1 LPAGRRLLLFAGK
14 GGAGKTSAA
23 AAAALELAAGGRRV
37 LLLST
42 DPAHSLGDVLDL
54 ALGDATRDVPG
65 APGLRAREI
74 DAVGAYQQ
82 RRERYRALVDEMF
95 SGLASRGGVDAAYD
109 RAVTEDLFQTAPPG
123 IDELFALGALTAAL
137 DDALDLVVV
146 DTAPTGHTL
155 KLLALPDAVLGW
167 LRTFLGILRRDQL
180 AARMPSLTEE
190 LLGLSRQVRHLLEL
204 MRDGQRTAVAVV
216 ARPAAL
222 PVLETERLWA
232 ALRRLRIP
240 VAALVANGLTPTG
253 VGCARCRRTARREED
268 AVARLLRPRSARRAP
283 APLALS
289 APLVAPPPRGAAALR
304 AWAAQWRILRM

>member
-1 LPAGRRLLLFAGK
+1 
-14 GGAGKTSAA
+14 
-23 AAAALELAAGGRRV
+23 
-37 LLLST
+37 
-42 DPAHSLGDVLDL
+42 
-54 ALGDATRDVPG
+54 
-65 APGLRAREI
+65 
-74 DAVGAYQQ
+74 
-82 RRERYRALVDEMF
+82 
-95 SGLASRGGVDAAYD
+95 
-109 RAVTEDLFQTAPPG
+109 
-123 IDELFALGALTAAL
+123 
-137 DDALDLVVV
+137 
-146 DTAPTGHTL
+146 
-155 KLLALPDAVLGW
+155 
-167 LRTFLGILRRDQL
+167 
-180 AARMPSLTEE
+180 
-190 LLGLSRQVRHLLEL
+190 